1 MRRLIQNTLLGAL
14 LFTGTL
20 ALGQDSAED
29 LPVEPTVEEIAL
41 RDAIGRA
48 LENGIDFELIRFQP
62 WIVREG
68 VRSTRATYDP
78 VIFSMISTSD
88 TTSATSSSLAGA
100 SKLKTETVSIVSG
113 MRGAL
118 RPGTAWE
125 FSLSADKN
133 ETNSSFSTLNPR
145 WDIDASLEVS
155 QPLLKG
161 FGDYGNY
168 SSVLISQSSAR
179 ASIHQ
184 FAHNL
189 SALVLD
195 VEQAYW
201 ELLGAEKDLE
211 VADASL
217 RVARKLVEDNEARF
231 AAQAIAEIELIQSRA
246 GEASR
251 RQDQIVARQRYEDAR
266 DALLEKLDP
275 DWWQTAGSLQ
285 VVLTDDPEL
294 DEDVPNEDGAVAAA
308 MAYRKDLQ
316 VMSEAIEQQQLALL
330 NAENELQPTLDA
342 FAALGYEG
350 LGRSINQSRD
360 LLDDGDFRNYTFGLS
375 FELPWENALARSNET
390 QARLEMLELVW
401 DMRRLENDI
410 RLEVRTAVRGIRS
423 ARERVEA
430 ARTAADLAKAEYDAE
445 DTRLKQGLSTTWRVL
460 DAEDG
465 WVEARQALI
474 QAWLDYRVAWA
485 SYLHSIGRLL
495 EQYDIVLDEQIRP
508 KTFEDIINE

>member
-1 MRRLIQNTLLGAL
+1 MIQNTVLGVL
-14 LFTGTL
+14 LFSGTFV
-20 ALGQDSAED
+20 LGQDAPEE
-29 LPVEPTVEEIAL
+29 PPAEPTVQEIGL

-68 VRSTRATYDP
+68 VRSARATYDP
-78 VIFSMISTSD
+78 VIFSTLSTSD
-88 TTSATSSSLAGA
+88 ATSASSSSLAGA
-100 SKLKTETVSIVSG
+100 SRLKTETVSITGG

-118 RPGTAWE
+118 RPGTTWE

-133 ETNSSFSTLNPR
+133 ETNSTFSTLNPR
-145 WDIDASLEVS
+145 WGTDASLEVN
-155 QPLLKG
+155 QPLLRG

-184 FAHNL
+184 FSYNL
-189 SALVLD
+189 SALVLE

-211 VADASL
+211 VAEASL
-217 RVARKLVEDNEARF
+217 RVAQQLVEDNEARF

-251 RQDQIVARQRYEDAR
+251 RQEQIVARQRYEDAR

-275 DWWQTAGSLQ
+275 DWWRYTESLQ
-285 VVLTDDPEL
+285 VSLTDDPEL
-294 DEDVPNEDGAVAAA
+294 DEEVPNEEGAVAAA
-308 MAYRKDLQ
+308 MANRKDLQ
-316 VMSEAIEQQQLALL
+316 VMSEGVEQQQLALL
-330 NAENELQPTLDA
+330 NAENELQPRLDA
-342 FAALGYEG
+342 FASLGYEG
-350 LGRSINQSRD
+350 LGRSVNQSRD
-360 LLDDGDFRNYTFGLS
+360 LLDDGDFRNYAFGLS

-410 RLEVRTAVRGIRS
+410 RLEVRAAVRGIRS
-423 ARERVEA
+423 ARERVDA
-430 ARTAADLAKAEYDAE
+430 ARTAAELAKAEFDAE
-445 DTRLKQGLSTTWRVL
+445 ATRLKQGLSTTWRVL

-474 QAWLDYRVAWA
+474 RAWLDYRVAWA

-495 EQYDIVLDEQIRP
+495 EQYDIVVDEQIRP
-508 KTFEDIINE
+508 ITFEDVIDE